1 MVKGGLAVSGVY
13 DLEPL
18 LRVSFNSDV
27 RLNKGSV
34 KKLSPVTYRPLR
46 PVPLYTAVG
55 GDESEEFR
63 RQNRLIA
70 ARWEHC
76 FRRDIAM
83 PGCHH
88 LSVIERLGQSDSAL
102 FAGALELMDLH

>member
-1 MVKGGLAVSGVY
+1 LN
-13 DLEPL
+13 
-18 LRVSFNSDV
+18 VSFNSDM
-27 RLNKGSV
+27 RLSAQSARR
-34 KKLSPVTYRPLR
+34 LSPIRYRPRR

-55 GDESEEFR
+55 GEESDEFK

-76 FRRDIAM
+76 FRRDIPM

-88 LSVIERLGQSDSAL
+88 LGVVEQLGNPGSAL
-102 FAGALELMDLH
+102 VAGALEMMGLG